1 MAAHKKV
8 AKKKASAKKPG
19 PARKASKA
27 AAPAKKK
34 AAAPGKKAAGAAKKP
49 VARAA
54 APKKAVAADRP
65 TTSKP
70 VAPAPP
76 AGAVTAEAVLLGHVM
91 ALRPRVHVG
100 FKPSAFT
107 DAKRALA
114 EKRYATIEEAARAV
128 AEKAIEIS
136 NEFSPGNPFARR

>member
-8 AKKKASAKKPG
+8 AKKKASAKKPS

-34 AAAPGKKAAGAAKKP
+34 AAAPGKKAAG
-49 VARAA
+49 